1 MTILQM
7 VLILF
12 IFHWALRVP
21 REAVSTA
28 NARAAGGDRVGD

>member
-12 IFHWALRVP
+12 IFCWALRVP
-21 REAVSTA
+21 REPVR
-28 NARAAGGDRVGD
+28 NRERARRSWR

>member
-12 IFHWALRVP
+12 IFHWVLRVP
-21 REAVSTA
+21 RGPVRERERCRKSWQ
-28 NARAAGGDRVGD
+28 